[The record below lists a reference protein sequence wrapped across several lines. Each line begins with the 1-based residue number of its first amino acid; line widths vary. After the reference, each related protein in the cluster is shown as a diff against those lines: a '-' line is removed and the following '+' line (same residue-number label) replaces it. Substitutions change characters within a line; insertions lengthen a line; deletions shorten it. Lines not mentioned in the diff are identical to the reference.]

1 MSKNSSNSPKIR
13 KIFVIST
20 VFGGIYIIM
29 NTIVKKKKEPDDID
43 KENPYIRNA
52 DTARKSPGIYQEKV
66 KPAIDKL
73 LSFAGLIVLSPLYGL
88 ISLII
93 YLDDPG
99 PVFFTQK
106 RIGKDK
112 QFFYLH
118 KYRSMRMSTP
128 HNVPTHQLDRKS
140 VV

>member
-52 DTARKSPGIYQEKV
+52 DTARKSP
-66 KPAIDKL
+66 
-73 LSFAGLIVLSPLYGL
+73 
-88 ISLII
+88 
-93 YLDDPG
+93 
-99 PVFFTQK
+99 
-106 RIGKDK
+106 
-112 QFFYLH
+112 
-118 KYRSMRMSTP
+118 
-128 HNVPTHQLDRKS
+128 
-140 VV
+140 